1 MARFLVTIFLSAW
14 LLFQVQPLLGKYILP
29 WFGGGPAVWTACM
42 LFFQAVLL
50 AGYGY
55 AHCSSAWLTPRRQA
69 VVHLAFLSAS
79 LLLLPIGPDPTLW
92 KPAAAEQ
99 PTGNILVLLLANI
112 GLPYLLLAS
121 TAPLVQ
127 RWFHVAYPA
136 RTPYPL
142 YALSNAG
149 SLLALLTY
157 PVVVE
162 PALALGN
169 QLALWSW
176 SYAAFVAVCV
186 WCAIRFGW
194 AATPAIASLE
204 SQADSRADSQSGP
217 QAAFAGNGIRGEKPQ
232 HPSVV
237 TSLFWLALSMCGSV
251 LLLATT
257 NQMSQ
262 EIPVIP
268 FLWVLPLAIY
278 LTTFLM
284 VFHSD
289 RWYDRRWYAIAVGV
303 LVPVACGV
311 MVVGLAVNLWV
322 HLVAGSLALFACC
335 MACHGELARSKPHP
349 AYLTLYYLLIATGG
363 ALGGVF
369 VALLAPALFTT
380 YAEYPLSLGFC
391 CLLAAAGWYRG
402 RAWTAY
408 PGRPY
413 WVIAPLSGLGMGLL
427 AALVTWT
434 SDADPHVLA
443 RFRNFYGILR
453 IQEQSDV
460 NGAKRVLTHGR
471 VTHGFQY
478 LDPHKR
484 RWPTTYFGP
493 ESGIGLAMRHHP
505 RRALAAEAAQVLKV
519 GVIGLGAGTIA
530 AYLKP
535 GDTLRFY
542 ELNPRVAWVAEQFF
556 TFQKDAPAPIEVV
569 LGDARVQLERELA
582 AGQPRQYD
590 LFAVD
595 AFSSGAIPTHLL
607 TRECAEVYRQH
618 LQPGGLLLFH
628 ISNQAVDLVPVVRGL
643 AEALGLDALLVETRP
658 DESRGISRSTW
669 MILTSNQAFLNQPE
683 VLAAAASSD
692 PSTGAALAWTDDFAS
707 LWGVLKF

>member
-14 LLFQVQPLLGKYILP
+14 LLFQVQPLMGKYILP

-50 AGYGY
+50 AGYSY

-69 VVHLAFLSAS
+69 VVHLAFLGAS
-79 LLLLPIGPDPTLW
+79 LLLLPIGPDPAVW
-92 KPAAAEQ
+92 KPAAADQ
-99 PTGNILVLLLANI
+99 PTGHILILLVANI

-127 RWFHVAYPA
+127 RWFHASFPT

-149 SLLALLTY
+149 SLLALVSY

-162 PALALGN
+162 PALALGH
-169 QLALWSW
+169 QLAVWSW
-176 SYAAFVAVCV
+176 SYAGFVVVCV

-194 AATPAIASLE
+194 PEAPAALPE
-204 SQADSRADSQSGP
+204 SHADGG
-217 QAAFAGNGIRGEKPQ
+217 AGGGEKP
-232 HPSVV
+232 PRP
-237 TSLFWLALSMCGSV
+237 TLATLLFWLALSTCGSV

-278 LTTFLM
+278 LTTFMM

-289 RWYDRRWYAIAVGV
+289 GWYDRRWYAIAVGV
-303 LVPVACGV
+303 MVPVACGV
-311 MVVGLAVNLWV
+311 MVMGLTVNLWV
-322 HLVAGSLALFACC
+322 HLLVDSLALFICC
-335 MACHGELARSKPHP
+335 MACHAELAQSRPHP
-349 AYLTLYYLLIATGG
+349 AHLTLYYLLIATGG

-369 VALLAPALFTT
+369 VALLAPAVFTT
-380 YAEYPLSLGFC
+380 YAEYPLSLGC
-391 CLLAAAGWYRG
+391 ACLLAAAGWHRS

-408 PGRPY
+408 PGKPY
-413 WVIAPLSGLGMGLL
+413 WVIAPLAGLAMGFLV
-427 AALVTWT
+427 AIVTWT
-434 SDADPHVLA
+434 SNADPQILA

-453 IQEQSDV
+453 IQEQTDV
-460 NGAKRVLTHGR
+460 NGPKRLLTHGR

-478 LDPHKR
+478 LDAAKR
-484 RWPTTYFGP
+484 AWPTTYFGP
-493 ESGIGLAMRHHP
+493 ESGIGLAMRYHP
-505 RRALAAEAAQVLKV
+505 RRQLAGAAGQALRA

-530 AYLKP
+530 AYARP

-542 ELNPRVAWVAEQFF
+542 EINPRVAWVAEHYF
-556 TFQKDAPAPIEVV
+556 TFQKDAPANIEVV

-582 AGQPRQYD
+582 DRQPQPYD
-590 LFAVD
+590 VFAVD

-607 TRECAEVYRQH
+607 TRECAAVYRQH
-618 LQPGGLLLFH
+618 LKPDGLLLFH

-643 AEALGLDALLVETRP
+643 AEVLGLDTLLVETRR
-658 DESRGISRSTW
+658 DEGRGVSPSTW
-669 MILTSNQAFLNQPE
+669 MILTSNEAFCRQDE
-683 VLAAAASSD
+683 VLAATADSASAASSR
-692 PSTGAALAWTDDFAS
+692 AAFVWTDDFAS
-707 LWGVLKF
+707 LWPVLKF